1 MKNIIL
7 TLTLLLIGTHVF
19 AQDAPLK
26 KLIKKGDLI
35 EAQIFHDNGIVS
47 QEGQYNLDGTL
58 QGTWISYDEN
68 GNKLAVAKY
77 NNGEK
82 VGTWFFY
89 DGKTLNEVKYTNNK
103 IAQVKTWKEGETQIV
118 SNFE

>member
-7 TLTLLLIGTHVF
+7 TLAIVLFSTQIF
-19 AQDAPLK
+19 AQDTPNK
-26 KLIKKGDLI
+26 KLIKNGDLI

-47 QEGQYNLDGTL
+47 QEGQYTLDGKL
-58 QGTWISYDEN
+58 QGIWVSYDVE
-68 GNKLAVAKY
+68 GNKTAVAKY
-77 NNGEK
+77 NNGQK
-82 VGTWFFY
+82 TGTWYFY
-89 DGKTLNEVKYTNNK
+89 EGETLSEVKYNNNK